1 MDKLRILVTYCA
13 PWDMTAQGGGKGC
26 TVNYFIAGNN
36 NEYLQATNDV
46 NQGVVGFQSA
56 KCTVDSEKREQYSF
70 VPGFYDATFTMKVG
84 SDRKPVSVL
93 DNVEFVSQVDFVPS
107 KPRPEAVSK

>member
-13 PWDMTAQGGGKGC
+13 PWDMTDQGGGKGC
-26 TVNYFIAGNN
+26 TVNYFIAGND
-36 NEYLQATNDV
+36 NEYLQSMNDA
-46 NQGVVGFQSA
+46 NQGAVGFQNA
-56 KCTVDSEKREQYSF
+56 KCTVDFDKRGQYSF

-93 DNVEFVSQVDFVPS
+93 DNVEFVSKVEFTPV
-107 KPRPEAVSK
+107 KPVQAANK